1 MLHIACER
9 GEFGRECPGD
19 PGRISEPEIFI
30 RLQPTEA
37 VADQHAPPDLFRG
50 IRSRAMRGGSEEADR
65 RAGLAFGDLGK
76 PEIRLRHARFTVA
89 LREDAR
95 CAIVRG
101 EGGERPKDI
110 DQIFL
115 TAVSAAPHVVVA
127 VRELAHLARMDLD
140 RLPEVELDAVASRPQ
155 YPPDRRYNERIE
167 HPRPPLPPPFH
178 HAAKP
183 LPP

>member
-1 MLHIACER
+1 MMFVYVCGFFFFKQKTAYEM
-9 GEFGRECPGD
+9 
-19 PGRISEPEIFI
+19 RISDWSSD
-30 RLQPTEA
+30 
-37 VADQHAPPDLFRG
+37 VCSSDL
-50 IRSRAMRGGSEEADR
+50 
-65 RAGLAFGDLGK
+65 LAFGDLGK
-76 PEIRLRHARFTVA
+76 PEIRLRHARFAVA

-140 RLPEVELDAVASRPQ
+140 RLREVELDAVASRPQ
-155 YPPDRRYNERIE
+155 YPLDRR
-167 HPRPPLPPPFH
+167 
-178 HAAKP
+178 
-183 LPP
+183 